1 MKLQDIIIWVMF
13 IISVFVALWYLF
25 GNSPTLEEAILILIV
40 TFLITNILDTREMK
54 VRFGLMEGSF
64 VRLIHDFREFK
75 ENVEKKLKI

>member
-54 VRFGLMEGSF
+54 VKFGLMERSF